1 MSYFSNFNYTTFE
14 FNSETS
20 VVKDIFSRSK
30 FISEYKPY
38 TDLYDLYEIQDGET
52 LESMAYKI
60 YGSADLHWVLM
71 IFNDLY
77 DVVED
82 WPRSSAAINAYCEE
96 KYGVYKDSIKH
107 WVDLSGNVWGETKT
121 FSVPWVA
128 PSNPGVQGNE
138 EYTPVTFTEYEAEIN
153 DKKRI
158 IQILKPGLLS
168 EFIKQFKDS
177 LNV

>member
-14 FNSETS
+14 FDSEIS

-52 LESMAYKI
+52 IESMAYKI
-60 YGSADLHWVLM
+60 YNSADLYWVLM

-82 WPRSSAAINAYCEE
+82 WPRNSVSFIAYCEE
-96 KYGVYKDSIKH
+96 KYGAYIDSIKH
-107 WVDLSGNVWGETKT
+107 WVDSSGNVCGETKL
-121 FSVPWVA
+121 FSDPWVA
-128 PSNPGVQGNE
+128 PSNPGEPGNT
-138 EYTPVTFTEYEAEIN
+138 EYIPVTFTEYEADLN

-158 IQILKPGLLS
+158 IQILKPELLA